1 MKDVVRR
8 PVAALGTFVLASV
21 VSAACPAA
29 DVPDMSAAEFGDF
42 VGAEAKRI
50 AAIMQ
55 AAGLKAQ

>member
-1 MKDVVRR
+1 MM
-8 PVAALGTFVLASV
+8 
-21 VSAACPAA
+21 AA

>member
-1 MKDVVRR
+1 
-8 PVAALGTFVLASV
+8 
-21 VSAACPAA
+21 
-29 DVPDMSAAEFGDF
+29 MSAAEFRNF